1 MVCILQSEQFWA
13 RFWDWYLPGMQSWRN
28 ITNKQ
33 KKRSRAKQDEYMS
46 QIMDDTR
53 WKKNGKK
60 CHILT
65 KQNVNPIFEYF
76 PAKQEGH
83 PDAFTPVFWE
93 ANPGKHSLHVVDPEF
108 SAYVPAGHFMQEV
121 CPTTAWCCPAKHKGQ
136 STDDNPTVAD
146 ERPVAQFL
154 HWELKDWLLHFP
166 LAHGKPFEKLKQRNN
181 INHQSR
187 HPGQKKIRPEDKM
200 KQTHKRKSEEMRK

>member
-1 MVCILQSEQFWA
+1 
-13 RFWDWYLPGMQSWRN
+13 
-28 ITNKQ
+28 
-33 KKRSRAKQDEYMS
+33 
-46 QIMDDTR
+46 MDDTR
-53 WKKNGKK
+53 SKKNGKK

-83 PDAFTPVFWE
+83 PDAFTPVFGE

-108 SAYVPAGHFMQEV
+108 SAYVPAGQFMQEV

-154 HWELKDWLLHFP
+154 H
-166 LAHGKPFEKLKQRNN
+166 
-181 INHQSR
+181 
-187 HPGQKKIRPEDKM
+187 
-200 KQTHKRKSEEMRK
+200 